1 MLIASSPVE
10 LDVEAAEAGL
20 SQAAHDA
27 ARALFH
33 TLTDRLG
40 LAVAALSVA
49 HQDWPTHRFY
59 FSTEPDSLAPLLE
72 GLKARADILDVSESL
87 GRLSRVA
94 ARPGGLAGLYCRG
107 ASDGFEAVLVG
118 HESHEGYLSPHR
130 GKS

>member
-10 LDVEAAEAGL
+10 IDVEAAEAGL

-87 GRLSRVA
+87 PA
-94 ARPGGLAGLYCRG
+94 NPGGLAGLYCRG
-107 ASDGFEAVLVG
+107 ASNGFEAVLVG

-130 GKS
+130 RKS